1 MALGAIRLALSTT
14 WHVFPIEIY
23 FVRDD
28 ALERLLGYHGLRYYL
43 VNAWYVSFR
52 IWRVEVS
59 EARPH
64 GIRYSFTLHDELSA
78 RLLGFDNAHGVPKQ
92 MAHDHRHSFR
102 RTKQI
107 VEDWFVSA
115 DKLLSDFMTA
125 VGEACR
131 SENVEFL
138 FVEKERE
145 LGEDVGD

>member
-1 MALGAIRLALSTT
+1 M
-14 WHVFPIEIY
+14 
-23 FVRDD
+23 
-28 ALERLLGYHGLRYYL
+28 

-78 RLLGFDNAHGVPKQ
+78 RHLG
-92 MAHDHRHSFR
+92 
-102 RTKQI
+102 
-107 VEDWFVSA
+107 
-115 DKLLSDFMTA
+115 FMTA

-145 LGEDVGD
+145 LGEDVGDGDSDED